1 MLLNLHWHQVAF
13 CAKTVIGLM
22 TPWYQACHWQL
33 CSLVNYL
40 DNRTAFSYLIKGLI
54 NYFVVFRS

>member
-40 DNRTAFSYLIKGLI
+40 DNRTAFSYL
-54 NYFVVFRS
+54 